1 MCKTFIVL
9 PKYVLLETANVPLN
23 GVWLFDSDSYAHA
36 FLIHTCNLLTMR
48 LNRRCSVYGQNI
60 DARVSRNMILK
71 DQLRLTSSD
80 SIQIF

>member
-23 GVWLFDSDSYAHA
+23 GVWLFDSDMYTL
-36 FLIHTCNLLTMR
+36 LIHTCNLLTMR

-60 DARVSRNMILK
+60 DARVSPNMILK